1 MYPYYQPYRMTHYYP
16 PPHNY
21 YVPYL
26 QPPYFLPN
34 QPYRQ
39 LPSVN
44 PSVFMTS
51 AKHMQIIMKD
61 ASILLAKMSTSRKFS
76 FDLMTAAQN
85 SNHEKV
91 SQLLKGTGVQTMP
104 KVSYTPDGLKLD
116 FSSFAEDMDC
126 CHLSLS
132 LRWMK

>member
-1 MYPYYQPYRMTHYYP
+1 VYPYYQPCRMTHYFP
-16 PPHNY
+16 PNN
-21 YVPYL
+21 YVPYWQ
-26 QPPYFLPN
+26 QPPYFLPY

-39 LPSVN
+39 LPAVN

-61 ASILLAKMSTSRKFS
+61 ASLLLAKMSSSRKFS

-85 SNHEKV
+85 SNHGKV
-91 SQLLKGTGVQTMP
+91 NQLLKGTGVQTMP